1 MTDDSILAAQAA
13 IQQIRA
19 AVAAHLRGE
28 RVMALYLAGG
38 SPRRTIAVLGAA
50 AAGLRAAGQG
60 DGLLTCTGADF
71 AGLWRDTLQRGL
83 TPFVRRALAA
93 RQALLLDGLEALR
106 DEPVAQWE
114 LARLVA
120 PGRLVILAG
129 RGHLRH
135 LPAWSP
141 VLTTRL
147 AGATSLCLHAGPCV
161 TDADAW
167 TIVDCVAH
175 YYGVTRAALLSRRRT
190 APIARAR
197 QMAMCLLRE
206 QGLTY
211 SGRLHDHV
219 AITAFVWCSYQVARC
234 CCLTHGRAA

>member
-1 MTDDSILAAQAA
+1 
-13 IQQIRA
+13 
-19 AVAAHLRGE
+19 
-28 RVMALYLAGG
+28 
-38 SPRRTIAVLGAA
+38 VLGAA
-50 AAGLRAAGQG
+50 AAALRAAGQG

-93 RQALLLDGLEALR
+93 QQALLLDGLDALR

-129 RGHLRH
+129 RGHLCH
-135 LPAWSP
+135 LPAWSS

-175 YYGVTRAALLSRRRT
+175 YYGLTRAALLSRRRT

-211 SGRLHDHV
+211 NAVGRLLQRDRATVMHGHAHICQLSAHQPGVRHDL
-219 AITAFVWCSYQVARC
+219 ATLR
-234 CCLTHGRAA
+234 RASAT

>member
-19 AVAAHLRGE
+19 AVAAHLRRE
-28 RVMALYLAGG
+28 RVVALYLAGG
-38 SPRRTIAVLGAA
+38 SPRRTVAVLGAA
-50 AAGLRAAGQG
+50 AAELRAAGQG
-60 DGLLTCTGADF
+60 
-71 AGLWRDTLQRGL
+71 
-83 TPFVRRALAA
+83 
-93 RQALLLDGLEALR
+93 
-106 DEPVAQWE
+106 
-114 LARLVA
+114 
-120 PGRLVILAG
+120 
-129 RGHLRH
+129 
-135 LPAWSP
+135 
-141 VLTTRL
+141 
-147 AGATSLCLHAGPCV
+147 
-161 TDADAW
+161 
-167 TIVDCVAH
+167 
-175 YYGVTRAALLSRRRT
+175 ALLSRRRT

>member
-1 MTDDSILAAQAA
+1 MTDDPMLAAQAA
-13 IQQIRA
+13 VQQIRA

-28 RVMALYLAGG
+28 RVLALYLAGE

-50 AAGLRAAGQG
+50 AAALRAAGHG

-83 TPFVRRALAA
+83 TPLVRRALAA
-93 RQALLLDGLEALR
+93 RQALLLDGLDALR

-129 RGHLRH
+129 RGHLCQ
-135 LPAWSP
+135 LPAWSS

-147 AGATSLCLHAGPCV
+147 ARATSLCLHFSMCELRP
-161 TDADAW
+161 
-167 TIVDCVAH
+167 VA
-175 YYGVTRAALLSRRRT
+175 L
-190 APIARAR
+190 P
-197 QMAMCLLRE
+197 
-206 QGLTY
+206 
-211 SGRLHDHV
+211 SGK
-219 AITAFVWCSYQVARC
+219 T
-234 CCLTHGRAA
+234 GM